1 MREIFNVMAMID
13 SLKDQSLFSM
23 TSGRGKEFS
32 RHSEGTA
39 ALKNVPCEICL
50 IIQDSSVFARPVLR
64 RNIGIKDHIF

>member
-23 TSGRGKEFS
+23 TPGRGKEFS

-50 IIQDSSVFARPVLR
+50 IIQDSKEQ
-64 RNIGIKDHIF
+64 IDIIFEVVH